1 MLLSKEELE
10 TLAERHQKKADKA
23 YMNYQETGT
32 QRYLREHEQNSDY
45 ADAFLMAADAA
56 EDRIRLGHM
65 KADLGRLASDADK
78 VLWDN
83 ADINELKALAERVVS
98 VAVSLGVYARR
109 ERLE

>member
-1 MLLSKEELE
+1 MLLSKDQLE

-23 YMNYQETGT
+23 YMHYQETGT
-32 QRYLREHEQNSDY
+32 QRYLREHENNSDY

-56 EDRIRLGHM
+56 EDRVRLGHI

-98 VAVSLGVYARR
+98 VAVSYGAYARR

>member
-23 YMNYQETGT
+23 YMHYQETGT
-32 QRYLREHEQNSDY
+32 QRYLREH
-45 ADAFLMAADAA
+45 
-56 EDRIRLGHM
+56 
-65 KADLGRLASDADK
+65 
-78 VLWDN
+78 
-83 ADINELKALAERVVS
+83 ELKALAERVVS